1 MFLSFDYLHGFNF
14 FTDDDS
20 FGLQSDVFSQL
31 NFLPTSKKYK
41 PVAKKKKKKDSSL
54 SLREKGFSSNAV
66 VELNHCVEED
76 MSERDGIDLV
86 DTTSADTKKLR
97 QLQTNSFD
105 IL

>member
-1 MFLSFDYLHGFNF
+1 MVLSFDYLHGFNF

-86 DTTSADTKKLR
+86 RHDICRHKK
-97 QLQTNSFD
+97 TETIANEF
-105 IL
+105 I

>member
-41 PVAKKKKKKDSSL
+41 PVAKKKKKKGFISVSSG
-54 SLREKGFSSNAV
+54 R
-66 VELNHCVEED
+66 
-76 MSERDGIDLV
+76 GI
-86 DTTSADTKKLR
+86 
-97 QLQTNSFD
+97 F
-105 IL
+105 I